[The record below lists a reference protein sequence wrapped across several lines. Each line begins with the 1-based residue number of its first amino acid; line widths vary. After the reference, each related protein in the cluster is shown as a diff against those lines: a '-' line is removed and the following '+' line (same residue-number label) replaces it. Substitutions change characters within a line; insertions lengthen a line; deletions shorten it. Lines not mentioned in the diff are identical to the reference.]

1 MILLVIQQ
9 FMQQKLIRFRILN
22 LIIQLNPL
30 LLLSSI
36 LGCIFVESAVFAYF
50 KGFLLIF
57 IILQD
62 IILDKEYLLN
72 RFR

>member
-36 LGCIFVESAVFAYF
+36 LGCNFCWKCCFCLFQRIFCW
-50 KGFLLIF
+50 FL
-57 IILQD
+57 
-62 IILDKEYLLN
+62 
-72 RFR
+72 